1 MLDLEADLAAVF
13 FGADF
18 ATPFTRQ
25 RPLVADVQVLGI
37 LGVTDEEAL
46 DARAIASTRSLRIP
60 ATADVRA
67 DDVLVAVQAIPAAGV
82 AQGTKFRVLDMPQR
96 VNDGMEYEA
105 LLGSVVGP

>member
-18 ATPFTRQ
+18 AAPFTRQ
-25 RPLVADVQVLGI
+25 RPLIADVQVLGI
-37 LGVTDEEAL
+37 FGITDEEAL

-82 AQGTKFRVLDMPQR
+82 AQGARFKVLDVPHR
-96 VNDGMEYEA
+96 LNDGMEREA
-105 LLGSVVGP
+105 LLGSVGP